1 MAQAL
6 GWSGPRAED
15 AEREVA
21 KVISQ
26 AWADPEF
33 KARLL
38 DEPAAVFAEHGLEA
52 AGGVELRAVENTPQ
66 VIYLTL
72 PAQPSEELSDDALE
86 AVSGGACA
94 GTAGTA
100 GTLGTASTCLGT
112 ASTIGSAGSAGG

>member
-1 MAQAL
+1 MAQAQV
-6 GWSGPRAED
+6 WSGPKAEE
-15 AEREVA
+15 AEKEVA
-21 KVISQ
+21 KVVSQ

-33 KARLL
+33 RARLL

-52 AGGVELRAVENTPQ
+52 PGGAQLRAVANSAD
-66 VIYLTL
+66 VVYLVL

-100 GTLGTASTCLGT
+100 GTFGTASTCLGT
-112 ASTIGSAGSAGG
+112 VFSVGSAGSAGG